1 MYKKVYG
8 FYQKQSTLVVLNIKG
23 GNEMGILTFKGG
35 VHPYDGKELSK
46 NSPVVKYLPKGDM
59 VYPLS
64 QHIGAPAAAI
74 VQKGDHVLAG
84 QKIADAAGF
93 VSSPIHSSVSGT
105 VKGIEPRLT
114 ATGSMVNSIIIENDQ
129 QYESVEFTPA
139 RLEDLS
145 KEEILVRIKEG
156 GVVGMGGAGFPTQV
170 KLAPKEPEKID
181 HILVNGAECE
191 PYLTSDYRRMLDDSE
206 KLIEGLRVMLKLF
219 DNAKGYIC
227 IEDNKPDCIAK
238 LKEMVKDIPRI
249 EVAELMTKYPQGGER
264 FLIKAVTDREINSA
278 MLPADAGCV
287 VDNVDTV
294 IAVYEAVI
302 LGKPVM
308 DRIVTVTGQG
318 IKNPQNFDV
327 LSGTDMAEL
336 IEAAGGLTD
345 NVSKVISGGP
355 MMGFAMYDTHVPCIK
370 TSSACLCL
378 EKDDVADAEQTACI
392 NCGRCVG
399 VCPGHVIPARLATF
413 AEHGD
418 MESFQ
423 KFDGMDKYFTPFV
436 SPTSN
441 HDFKSRAKKDVIPE
455 HNQGIPVVPQILS
468 NRSDEFVYTA
478 SRLIEYG
485 YHEINLNLGCP
496 SGTVVSKGRGSGFLA
511 KPEELDRFLD
521 DIFSQCEV
529 PISVKTRLGRYS
541 PDEFPDLLEIYNR
554 YPIRELTIH
563 PRIRDDYY
571 KNTPNLDMFEYAVEH
586 SKNPLCY
593 NGDITTVEEY
603 ERFCERFPTIE
614 AIMIGRG
621 LIANP
626 GLVREIQ
633 TGEKMQKEELH
644 VFLRELKVAYQACM
658 PDQPVLFKMK
668 EIWSYLVN
676 WYPNGKK
683 VWKKVRKTNRLIEYD
698 KLMLMLESGNEV

>member
-1 MYKKVYG
+1 M
-8 FYQKQSTLVVLNIKG
+8 LNIKG

-145 KEEILVRIKEG
+145 KEEILARIKEG

-170 KLAPKEPEKID
+170 KLAPKEPDKID

-355 MMGFAMYDTHVPCIK
+355 MMGFAMYSLDVPVVKGSSSLLVFQKDIVSK
-370 TSSACLCL
+370 TTSSACIRCGKCG
-378 EKDDVADAEQTACI
+378 EAC
-392 NCGRCVG
+392 
-399 VCPGHVIPARLATF
+399 PEHLLPAKLAGF
-413 AEHGD
+413 ASRNDEEG
-418 MESFQ
+418 FT
-423 KFDGMDKYFTPFV
+423 KFDGMECVMCGSCSYVCP
-436 SPTSN
+436 
-441 HDFKSRAKKDVIPE
+441 AKRPLT
-455 HNQGIPVVPQILS
+455 QQIKAMRSTVLA
-468 NRSDEFVYTA
+468 NR
-478 SRLIEYG
+478 R
-485 YHEINLNLGCP
+485 
-496 SGTVVSKGRGSGFLA
+496 
-511 KPEELDRFLD
+511 
-521 DIFSQCEV
+521 
-529 PISVKTRLGRYS
+529 
-541 PDEFPDLLEIYNR
+541 
-554 YPIRELTIH
+554 
-563 PRIRDDYY
+563 
-571 KNTPNLDMFEYAVEH
+571 
-586 SKNPLCY
+586 
-593 NGDITTVEEY
+593 
-603 ERFCERFPTIE
+603 
-614 AIMIGRG
+614 
-621 LIANP
+621 
-626 GLVREIQ
+626 
-633 TGEKMQKEELH
+633 
-644 VFLRELKVAYQACM
+644 
-658 PDQPVLFKMK
+658 
-668 EIWSYLVN
+668 
-676 WYPNGKK
+676 KK
-683 VWKKVRKTNRLIEYD
+683 
-698 KLMLMLESGNEV
+698 

>member
-1 MYKKVYG
+1 
-8 FYQKQSTLVVLNIKG
+8 
-23 GNEMGILTFKGG
+23 MGILTFKGG

-129 QYESVEFTPA
+129 QYESVKFTPA

-145 KEEILVRIKEG
+145 KEEILARIKEG

-355 MMGFAMYDTHVPCIK
+355 MMGFAMYSLDVPVVKGSSSLLVFQKDIVSK
-370 TSSACLCL
+370 TTSSACIRCGKCG
-378 EKDDVADAEQTACI
+378 EAC
-392 NCGRCVG
+392 
-399 VCPGHVIPARLATF
+399 PEHLLPAKLAGF
-413 AEHGD
+413 ASRNDEEG
-418 MESFQ
+418 FT
-423 KFDGMDKYFTPFV
+423 KFDGMECVMCGSCSYVCP
-436 SPTSN
+436 
-441 HDFKSRAKKDVIPE
+441 AKRPLT
-455 HNQGIPVVPQILS
+455 QQIKAMRSTVLA
-468 NRSDEFVYTA
+468 NR
-478 SRLIEYG
+478 R
-485 YHEINLNLGCP
+485 
-496 SGTVVSKGRGSGFLA
+496 
-511 KPEELDRFLD
+511 
-521 DIFSQCEV
+521 
-529 PISVKTRLGRYS
+529 
-541 PDEFPDLLEIYNR
+541 
-554 YPIRELTIH
+554 
-563 PRIRDDYY
+563 
-571 KNTPNLDMFEYAVEH
+571 
-586 SKNPLCY
+586 
-593 NGDITTVEEY
+593 
-603 ERFCERFPTIE
+603 
-614 AIMIGRG
+614 
-621 LIANP
+621 
-626 GLVREIQ
+626 
-633 TGEKMQKEELH
+633 
-644 VFLRELKVAYQACM
+644 
-658 PDQPVLFKMK
+658 
-668 EIWSYLVN
+668 
-676 WYPNGKK
+676 KK
-683 VWKKVRKTNRLIEYD
+683 
-698 KLMLMLESGNEV
+698 